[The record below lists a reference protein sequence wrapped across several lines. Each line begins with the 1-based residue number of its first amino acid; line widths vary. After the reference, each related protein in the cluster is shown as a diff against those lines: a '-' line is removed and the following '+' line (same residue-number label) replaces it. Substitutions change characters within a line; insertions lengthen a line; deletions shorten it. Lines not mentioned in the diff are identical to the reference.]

1 MIPFGNIGFAH
12 LGAACPPGTFR
23 TDEGKCIKVGI
34 SQDQSSLVTGRDVE
48 ILREFEITGG
58 DGGRFIQ
65 YKPKEPVSLD
75 GDSGGVP
82 MWAWGIGGALLVGVL
97 LFTFVKD

>member
-12 LGAACPPGTFR
+12 FGQINCPDGTFR
-23 TDEGKCIKVGI
+23 NDAGGCSKVSI

-58 DGGRFIQ
+58 DGGRYIQ
-65 YKPKEPVSLD
+65 YKQKEPVSL
-75 GDSGGVP
+75 GSEGGVP
-82 MWAWGIGGALLVGVL
+82 MWVWGVGGALLVGVL